1 MSAAIE
7 PYRQIMAARLVY
19 TDGNGRAGAAGY
31 NRRKKSHST
40 NRAIRL
46 GDCPSGAGGRCR
58 FGACGGLGFGAVP

>member
-19 TDGNGRAGAAGY
+19 TDGNGRAAAAD
-31 NRRKKSHST
+31 NRRKLKSRTT
-40 NRAIRL
+40 NSAIR
-46 GDCPSGAGGRCR
+46 GDCLSGADGGRR